1 MKRIRVEDGKR
12 IAYITQSDVVAL
24 IELKE
29 LVPKSIFMEE
39 TILSGTP
46 NRDGYYR
53 VEDVKSV
60 GYIVTSNFIPNEDY
74 HENLSANELK
84 EKAEQA
90 ACNHNA
96 LVEVLK
102 KLYSRYKLDEHDRNV
117 LESNSAIRQA
127 NAQEVQQEA
136 YIRDDIERESRFI
149 ALEEG
154 LIIQSKHYADSISE
168 LACRKMTLEAEN
180 KESSEGRRVFSLK
193 RLFRRR

>member
-12 IAYITQSDVVAL
+12 IAYITQSDVATL

-53 VEDVKSV
+53 VEDAQSV

-74 HENLSANELK
+74 HENLSSKELK

-117 LESNSAIRQA
+117 LESNSVIRQA

-168 LACRKMTLEAEN
+168 LACRKAALEAEN

>member
-12 IAYITQSDVVAL
+12 IAYITQSDVAAL
-24 IELKE
+24 IKLKE

-46 NRDGYYR
+46 NSDGYYR
-53 VEDVKSV
+53 VEDNQSV

-74 HENLSANELK
+74 HENLSLKELK
-84 EKAEQA
+84 EKAKQA
-90 ACNHNA
+90 TCNHNA

-102 KLYSRYKLDEHDRNV
+102 KLYSRYKLDERDRNV
-117 LESNSAIRQA
+117 LESNSVIRQA

-168 LACRKMTLEAEN
+168 LVSRKMVFEAEN
-180 KESSEGRRVFSLK
+180 KESSENRRVFSLK

>member
-12 IAYITQSDVVAL
+12 IAYITQSDVAAL

-39 TILSGTP
+39 TILSGAP

-53 VEDVKSV
+53 VEDTQSV

-74 HENLSANELK
+74 HERLSANELN
-84 EKAEQA
+84 EKVEQA
-90 ACNHNA
+90 ACDHNA
-96 LVEVLK
+96 LVGVLN
-102 KLYSRYKLDEHDRNV
+102 KLYSRYKLDEEDRNV
-117 LESNSAIRQA
+117 LESNSVIRQA
-127 NAQEVQQEA
+127 NAQEIQQEA
-136 YIRDDIERESRFI
+136 YVRDDIERESRFI

-168 LACRKMTLEAEN
+168 LACKKTALEAQRQ
-180 KESSEGRRVFSLK
+180 ESAEDRRVFSLK